1 MKLFVNILS
10 LDQPAKVYL
19 QSQLPPEI
27 EVFFRNEYS
36 EQTQKEAFQ
45 KANLLFG
52 NPPLAWFEKSSALR
66 WWQLESAG
74 FDGYKNLHINCPV
87 TNMGDYFAWPCA
99 ETIVAGILAHY
110 RKIDEL
116 AVLQTQKKWVGVPI
130 RFQTGLLRH
139 KKVVVLG
146 AGEIGKA
153 VKKMLLGFDCDVQL
167 MARTAPEATIKSVEN
182 LKATLPYT
190 DLVINCLPGTA
201 QGFFSAELINL
212 MQKSSIFANVGR
224 GNTVDETALI
234 AALQNGHL
242 GGAILD
248 VTATEPLPINSPF
261 WEMKNVVLTQHTGG
275 GQPNEDVGKI
285 DWFLANF
292 KRFQTRQPLRN
303 QVDLAKGY

>member
-10 LDQPAKVYL
+10 LDVAAKTYL
-19 QSQLPPEI
+19 QSQLLPEI
-27 EVFFRNEYS
+27 EVFFRNEHS
-36 EQTQKEAFQ
+36 EETQKEAFL
-45 KANLLFG
+45 KTDLLFG
-52 NPPLAWFEKSSALR
+52 NPPVAWFENPPVLR

-74 FDGYKNLHINCPV
+74 FDGYKTLTVNCPI

-116 AVLQTQKKWVGVPI
+116 AVLQTKKKWVGVPI
-130 RFQTGLLRH
+130 RFQTGLLRN

-153 VKKMLLGFDCDVQL
+153 VKKMLLGFDCDVKL
-167 MARTAPEATIKSVEN
+167 MARTAPEAVLKSVED
-182 LKATLPYT
+182 LKATLPHT

-212 MQKSSIFANVGR
+212 IKKGGIFANIGR
-224 GNTVDETALI
+224 GNTVDEVALI
-234 AALQNGHL
+234 NALQKGQLN
-242 GGAILD
+242 AAVLD
-248 VTATEPLPINSPF
+248 VTAVEPLPTNSPL
-261 WEMKNVVLTQHTGG
+261 WEMKNVILTQHTGG
-275 GQPNEDVGKI
+275 GQPNEDAGKI

-292 KRFQTRQPLRN
+292 NRFQAGQPLHN